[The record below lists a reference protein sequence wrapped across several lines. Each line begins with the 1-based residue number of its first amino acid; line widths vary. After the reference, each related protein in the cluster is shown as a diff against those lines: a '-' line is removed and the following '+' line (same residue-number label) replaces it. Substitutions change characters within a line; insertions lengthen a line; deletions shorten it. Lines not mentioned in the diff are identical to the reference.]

1 MHEQSLYIKLHHH
14 VTALKIILIYVEGC
28 EKRNPTQIHMDMN
41 EISSENFDF
50 AILDRYSCCRALTLN
65 LDIYDFVEIS
75 VEL

>member
-28 EKRNPTQIHMDMN
+28 EKRNPIQIHMDMN
-41 EISSENFDF
+41 EISSGNFDF
-50 AILDRYSCCRALTLN
+50 VILDRCSYCLASTLN
-65 LDIYDFVEIS
+65 LDRYDSVEIS